1 MRWVRNL
8 AHPTARGNAC
18 SMGVKTYRLT
28 VEGELS
34 DSMAPAFPG
43 MTLTR
48 RDGVTTLTGEIVDQ
62 AGLQAVM
69 RRLSDLGLTLLES
82 KAVGGT
88 PTQPPAASSPTS
100 ASG

>member
-1 MRWVRNL
+1 
-8 AHPTARGNAC
+8 
-18 SMGVKTYRLT
+18 MGVRIYRLT

-34 DSMAPAFPG
+34 DSMARAFPG
-43 MTLTR
+43 MILTR
-48 RDGVTTLTGEIVDQ
+48 RDGFTTLTGEIVDQ

-82 KAVGGT
+82 KAVEG
-88 PTQPPAASSPTS
+88 PPMQPPAASSPTS